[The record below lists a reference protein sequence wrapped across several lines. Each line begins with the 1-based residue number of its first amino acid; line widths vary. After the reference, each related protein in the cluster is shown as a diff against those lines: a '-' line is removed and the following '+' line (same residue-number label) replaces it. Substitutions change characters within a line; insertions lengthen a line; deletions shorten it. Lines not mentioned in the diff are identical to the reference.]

1 MRWLVH
7 SKKLFC
13 LFLTTAP
20 RYQFFNPK
28 FQYRNMSSSTN
39 FFNFNSDG
47 SKNTNYV
54 NQFLVQNQ
62 TGLALDVNCGTGE
75 TTMNLSYRYPEL
87 KIYGIDKN
95 PHYIELAK
103 KRYSDYGFVN
113 LNFECY
119 TGIPARTFQVVQI
132 SDYEDLLLTYQKGIL
147 LLQNNGLLIYHCQSK
162 SDLYELRKYLSDN
175 EHSLFTS
182 SFHQN
187 ISHYV
192 NGFTVYIFK

>member
-1 MRWLVH
+1 
-7 SKKLFC
+7 
-13 LFLTTAP
+13 
-20 RYQFFNPK
+20 
-28 FQYRNMSSSTN
+28 MSSSTN